1 LFVVLCAALALSV
14 GCQAQGAAPSEAPAA
29 SSPTTAPVAA
39 ADSKTPTTT
48 ARTVVVDD
56 GKKPNILVI
65 WGDDIGNDNVS
76 AYHRGMMGGSTPN
89 IDRIAN
95 EGALMTDAYAQ
106 QSCTAGRANF
116 MLGQN
121 PFRTGL
127 LTIGMPGAKHG
138 VRKIDPTIAELLK
151 PYGYRTGQFGKNHLG
166 DRNEYLPT
174 VHGFDEF
181 YGNLYHLNAEEEPE
195 NPDYPKTNF
204 DGKGDFRTTYG
215 PRGVMDCVATDKF
228 DKTDEPRWGVV
239 GKQKCKDTGPLTI
252 KRMRNIEED
261 LLARSLDFMERSVKA
276 NEASE
281 EDEPFFLWHVST
293 RNHVWIHLNEKYKNS
308 TGHGIFAD
316 GMKELDDVTGA
327 LLDKLEELGIAD
339 NTIVIFSTDN
349 GAEKFSWPQGGN
361 HAFKGEKGL
370 TNEGGFRVP
379 QVVRWPGKIKP
390 GTIINDLFSH
400 GDWMPTLLAAANGGK
415 DTNIQARLKKG
426 GVKADGKTFKAHL
439 DGYNQ
444 LDLLT
449 GKGPG
454 KRKNL
459 FYFDAG
465 GDLNAVRLDHEGH
478 AWKIT
483 FTEMSGDLAT
493 AWHDKSPSWPIIVDL
508 RQDPYEQ
515 FPRPASGMFLK
526 WYAKRMFL
534 MVPAQQLVGSYMG
547 SLEEFPPARGSS
559 LSLGKMMAQI
569 QYAAPGQ

>member
-1 LFVVLCAALALSV
+1 MRERLKIGLTPVLCGLCLSA
-14 GCQAQGAAPSEAPAA
+14 G
-29 SSPTTAPVAA
+29 TAYA
-39 ADSKTPTTT
+39 TN
-48 ARTVVVDD
+48 
-56 GKKPNILVI
+56 KPNILVI

-76 AYHRGMMGGSTPN
+76 AYSRGMMGGSTPN

-95 EGALMTDAYAQ
+95 EGLLMTDAYAQ

-151 PYGYRTGQFGKNHLG
+151 PYGYMTGQFGKNHLG

-195 NPDYPKTNF
+195 NPDYPKTSF
-204 DGKGDFRTTYG
+204 TGDGKSFRAEYG

-228 DKTDEPRWGVV
+228 DKTEQPRWGVV

-261 LLARSLDFMERSVKA
+261 LLNRSLDFMERAVKA
-276 NEASE
+276 
-281 EDEPFFLWHVST
+281 DKPFFLWHVST
-293 RNHVWIHLNEKYKNS
+293 RNHVWIHLNDKYKNS
-308 TGHGIFAD
+308 TGYGIFAD

-327 LLDKLEELGIAD
+327 LLNKLDDLGIAD

-349 GAEKFSWPQGGN
+349 GAEKFTWPQGGT

-370 TNEGGFRVP
+370 TTEGGFRVP
-379 QVVRWPGKIKP
+379 QVVRWPGHIKP
-390 GTIINDLFSH
+390 GTITNDMFSH

-415 DTNIQARLKKG
+415 DTDIQARLLKG

-439 DGYNQ
+439 DGFNQ
-444 LDLLT
+444 MDLLT
-449 GKGPG
+449 KGNGHG
-454 KRKNL
+454 KRKAL
-459 FYFDAG
+459 FYFDG
-465 GDLNAVRLDHEGH
+465 DGDLNAVRLDHEGH

-483 FTEMSGDLAT
+483 FTPMTGDLPT
-493 AWHDKSPSWPIIVDL
+493 AWKTHPSWPLITDL
-508 RQDPYEQ
+508 RRDPYEY
-515 FPRPASGMFLK
+515 FNRETSMMAGK
-526 WYAKRMFL
+526 WWAKRMFL
-534 MVPAQQLVGSYMG
+534 MVPAQQLVGSYLG
-547 SLEEFPPARGSS
+547 SLKEFPPAHGSS
-559 LSLGKMMAQI
+559 LSLGKVMDQI
-569 QYAAPGQ
+569 KYAKPGQ

>member
-1 LFVVLCAALALSV
+1 MESLSTRNLIVFAAIVLTMM
-14 GCQAQGAAPSEAPAA
+14 APSSGAFAA
-29 SSPTTAPVAA
+29 N
-39 ADSKTPTTT
+39 
-48 ARTVVVDD
+48 
-56 GKKPNILVI
+56 KKPNILVI
-65 WGDDIGNDNVS
+65 WGDDIGHDNIS
-76 AYHRGMMGGSTPN
+76 AYHWGMMGGSTPN

-95 EGALMTDAYAQ
+95 EGAMMTDAYAQ

-151 PYGYRTGQFGKNHLG
+151 PYGYMTGQFGKNHLG

-195 NPDYPKTNF
+195 NADYPKTSF
-204 DGKGDFRTTYG
+204 DGKGSFRAEYG

-239 GKQKCKDTGPLTI
+239 GKQKCKDTGPLTV
-252 KRMRNIEED
+252 KRMRDVEED
-261 LLARSLDFMERSVKA
+261 LVNRSVDFMERAVKA
-276 NEASE
+276 
-281 EDEPFFLWHVST
+281 DKPFFLWHVST
-293 RNHVWIHLNEKYKNS
+293 RNHVWIHLNEKYKGK
-308 TGHGIFAD
+308 TGFGVFAD
-316 GMKELDDVTGA
+316 GMTELDDVTGV
-327 LLDKLEELGIAD
+327 LLDKLDELGIAD

-349 GAEKFSWPQGGN
+349 GAEKFTWPQGGN

-370 TNEGGFRVP
+370 TTEGGFRVP

-390 GTIINDLFSH
+390 GTVINDMFSH

-415 DTNIQARLKKG
+415 DTDIQAKLKKG
-426 GVKADGKTFKAHL
+426 GVQADGKTFKAHL

-444 LDLLT
+444 YDLLT
-449 GKGPG
+449 KGNGHG

-459 FYFDAG
+459 FYFDGDG
-465 GDLNAVRLDHEGH
+465 GLNAIRLDHEGH

-483 FTEMSGDLAT
+483 FTEMSGDLPT
-493 AWHDKSPSWPIIVDL
+493 AWKKHPSWPLITDL
-508 RQDPYEQ
+508 RQDPYEYFNRDVAQ
-515 FPRPASGMFLK
+515 TALK
-526 WYAKRMFL
+526 WWADRMYL
-534 MVPAQQLVGSYMG
+534 MVPAQQLVGSYLG

-559 LSLGKMMAQI
+559 LSLGKIMDQI
-569 QYAAPGQ
+569 QYAKPGQ